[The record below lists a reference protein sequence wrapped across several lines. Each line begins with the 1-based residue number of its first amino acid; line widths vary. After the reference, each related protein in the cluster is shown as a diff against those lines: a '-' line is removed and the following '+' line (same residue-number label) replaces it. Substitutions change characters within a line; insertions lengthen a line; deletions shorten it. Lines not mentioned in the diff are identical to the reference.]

1 MELQIGDLAII
12 KESGKSGT
20 ISSILEEGEDTYYCL
35 GDDYMYWHSHLTKV
49 PTKFKIGDKVKCVR
63 NLWKNGSDQIGTIFE
78 IKTIELDDEQRIIY
92 SQNDIFF
99 LEDELEKYSETDII
113 NNHINNERN
122 SLTTTVDKI
131 INEIRENNPNINGN
145 VKFGDVSA
153 DNRKS
158 MYHIGDIMLRGNQIN
173 RLCELQDL
181 SNLNLN
187 IDCYSAMLN
196 EKINDKSGLTEE
208 QNNKLAEHIYKADID
223 RLFESDIIVG
233 EILHSSIGSICEM
246 AMLDGFKFVSEKMEE
261 ILNEDGS
268 DEYKL
273 IEIEKLKN
281 KLNKDIY
288 YHSFD
293 LRNTDLKES
302 GWRRSHSIN
311 QLLYAFMMHSAT
323 DKDILTWEEILK
335 KLKERYE

>member
-1 MELQIGDLAII
+1 MNLQIGDLVII
-12 KESGKSGT
+12 KGSGKSGM
-20 ISSILEEGEDTYYCL
+20 IINILDEEELIYDVACS
-35 GDDYMYWHSHLTKV
+35 DDWLFADELIKV
-49 PTKFKIGDKVKCVR
+49 PTKFKVGDKVKCVR
-63 NLWKNGSDQIGTIFE
+63 NLWKGGSDKIGEKFE
-78 IKTIELDDEQRIIY
+78 IREIDLDDEQGIIY
-92 SQNDIFF
+92 SHDDIFF
-99 LEDELEKYSETDII
+99 LEDELEKYSETDVIY
-113 NNHINNERN
+113 NHLNNEKN
-122 SLTTTVDKI
+122 SLATTVDKI
-131 INEIRENNPNINGN
+131 INEIRGNNPNINGN

-208 QNNKLAEHIYKADID
+208 QNNQLAEYIYKADID

-233 EILHSSIGSICEM
+233 EILHGSIGSICEM
-246 AMLDGFKFVSEKMEE
+246 AMLDGFKFVSEKIDE
-261 ILNEDGS
+261 ILSKNGS
-268 DEYKL
+268 DEFKL

-311 QLLYAFMMHSAT
+311 QLLYAFIMHSAT
-323 DKDILTWEEILK
+323 DKNILTWEEILK